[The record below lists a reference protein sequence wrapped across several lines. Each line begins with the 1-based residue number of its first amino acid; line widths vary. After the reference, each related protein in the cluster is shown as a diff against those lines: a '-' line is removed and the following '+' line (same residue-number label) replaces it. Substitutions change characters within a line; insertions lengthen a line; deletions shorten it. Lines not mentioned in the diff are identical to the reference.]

1 MEKSPADQPFPTTS
15 LGVAGATVIVRM
27 SGNKIKL
34 WCCGGVYYS
43 SDTCSKCGFKVPTP
57 EEILEL
63 EKENEKEKE
72 ERELKKEKEK
82 ALKLVISLEEFIT
95 RKAPGKKVFSHA
107 EFDAIYA
114 EWKNSVKKTRFCSI
128 KEML

>member
-1 MEKSPADQPFPTTS
+1 MEKTPADQPFPTTS
-15 LGVAGATVIVRM
+15 LGVAGATVVLRIP
-27 SGNKIKL
+27 GNKIKL

-63 EKENEKEKE
+63 EKEKE
-72 ERELKKEKEK
+72 KEKEK
-82 ALKLVISLEEFIT
+82 ALKLVTSLEEFIT
-95 RKAPGKKVFSHA
+95 RKAPGKKVFSHT

-114 EWKNSVKKTRFCSI
+114 EWKNSVKKRFCSI